1 MNGGTAATWS
11 ALGWSASDW
20 AVIVGAVA
28 AAIVAALVAVGGYF
42 VQQGIARRERRHTV
56 YAEALRAVED
66 YLEAPYLVA
75 RHDGS
80 SASRHALVQ
89 HISEVQSRLNYYC
102 GLLRLHAP
110 RRVHEA
116 YDAYVTIAREE
127 AGAQMTAA
135 WRSKP
140 IKRDRDVPRG
150 SEFPRNGSSAARNQV
165 INVMKHPMLARWWV
179 DRG

>member
-1 MNGGTAATWS
+1 MSGGGAATWS

-42 VQQGIARRERRHTV
+42 AQQRIARRERRHTV

-80 SASRHALVQ
+80 ATTRQALVQ

-110 RRVHEA
+110 KHVHKT
-116 YDAYVTIAREE
+116 YDAYVAVARKE

-135 WRSKP
+135 WQSKP
-140 IKRDRDVPRG
+140 VKRDGDVPRG
-150 SEFPRNGSSAARNQV
+150 TGFPRDGSSAARERV
-165 INVMKHPMLARWWV
+165 ISAMKHPILARWRV
-179 DRG
+179 